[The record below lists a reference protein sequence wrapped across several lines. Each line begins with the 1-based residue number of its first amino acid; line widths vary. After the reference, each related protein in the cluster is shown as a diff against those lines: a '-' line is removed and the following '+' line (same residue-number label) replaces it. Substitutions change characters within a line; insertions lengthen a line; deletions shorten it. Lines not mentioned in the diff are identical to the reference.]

1 MHPDSYRDGTPRKDV
16 WVLVIVVFTTIL
28 SIFKVYNHT
37 AVQNK
42 QDMDAKEFV
51 KAIRSRVI
59 EDDNK
64 AYRDLLNN
72 TNDTK
77 DIIWAGML
85 PIYKSMTK
93 QEQDTFLDFLKLI
106 QVNTVSHV
114 FGILD
119 GSSYLSENGPDFFLR
134 TEPNG
139 DLINGDLQDIFWETE
154 EE

>member
-1 MHPDSYRDGTPRKDV
+1 
-16 WVLVIVVFTTIL
+16 
-28 SIFKVYNHT
+28 
-37 AVQNK
+37 
-42 QDMDAKEFV
+42 MDAKEFV

-119 GSSYLSENGPDFFLR
+119 GSSYLSKNGPDFFLR
-134 TEPNG
+134 TEQNG
-139 DLINGDLQDIFWETE
+139 DLINGDLQDIFWETDE
-154 EE
+154 E